1 MHRETS
7 IIDSRSSTKTFIL
20 NISLKLIFN
29 FFLLRVTIGKIW
41 SNLIKNNF
49 IVKTRTIGNADYYRL
64 NRENQRVKVLM
75 KTAIALSMSRLK
87 KETTVTA

>member
-1 MHRETS
+1 
-7 IIDSRSSTKTFIL
+7 
-20 NISLKLIFN
+20 
-29 FFLLRVTIGKIW
+29 
-41 SNLIKNNF
+41 
-49 IVKTRTIGNADYYRL
+49 VKTRTIGNADYYRL